1 MVWTTLQPERM
12 CRQSEISAFFCETV
26 QFSGQESEAGLFHQ
40 GHFPA
45 TATNVAQVY
54 IRGDQGLL
62 LQRRFRHDRPPGVDD
77 VRVAPE
83 DEVLLLSDAI
93 DEDDIALEHAGVEA
107 GDPAPVVLC
116 VQ

>member
-12 CRQSEISAFFCETV
+12 CRQSEIPAFFCETV
-26 QFSGQESEAGLFHQ
+26 QFSGQEGEAGLFYQ

-62 LQRRFRHDRPPGVDD
+62 LQRRFRHDLFSLAEVPFGIAEDGVDLGQGYPHGYPLYFSM
-77 VRVAPE
+77 VCPSRT
-83 DEVLLLSDAI
+83 SWYRNRTT
-93 DEDDIALEHAGVEA
+93 
-107 GDPAPVVLC
+107 
-116 VQ
+116 